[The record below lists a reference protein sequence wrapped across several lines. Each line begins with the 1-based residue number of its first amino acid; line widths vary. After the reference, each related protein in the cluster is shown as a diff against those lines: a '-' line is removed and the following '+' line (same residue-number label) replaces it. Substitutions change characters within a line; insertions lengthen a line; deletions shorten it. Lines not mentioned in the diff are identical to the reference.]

1 MPQVCIYL
9 QLHQPW
15 RLGNFSIY
23 DLGQGASYFEDE
35 TQHNKQ
41 IFQKVAQKSYLPM
54 LTLLKK
60 LIETEP
66 HFCFALSLS
75 GVFVEQAQAFEPR
88 VISLIQDLAKSG
100 RVELLAETYYHS
112 LAALYSKS
120 EFEVQVW
127 RQVQL
132 MQKLFGYKPQVFR
145 NTELIYSNDIAQK
158 VADLGFKGML
168 TEAVGR
174 YLWDRPKTQVYYS
187 YPTKNL
193 EESAA
198 VSQSI
203 LQETEVVHS
212 KKTSK
217 RIPTNLLTETVIPLP
232 ASTASAKQTAVYTPL
247 PLLLKHAQLS
257 DDVAFR
263 FSDRHWD
270 WYPLT
275 VDRYLEWVE
284 VYGENEIINLFMDFE
299 TFGEHQWADTGIFE
313 FWAEFVHRFTQKPW
327 NTFVTPTQVFEK
339 AERERKYADKWSKK
353 PAPIP
358 KHLLYDV
365 PEPISWADI
374 DRDLTAWRGN
384 QLQWDT
390 LEKIYEVQD
399 QMYKRNDAT
408 VLDNWRRLQTSDH
421 FYYMCTKWAA
431 DGDVHAYFSPYKSPY
446 EAYRRY
452 SVVLADLM
460 GKLL

>member
-15 RLGNFSIY
+15 RLSDFSIF
-23 DLGQGASYFEDE
+23 DLGADASYFEDQTE
-35 TQHNKQ
+35 HNKK

-66 HFCFALSLS
+66 DFCFAMSLS

-88 VISLIQDLAKSG
+88 VIRLIQELTKSG

-127 RQVQL
+127 RQTQL
-132 MQKLFGYKPQVFR
+132 MQRLFNYTPQVFR

-168 TEAVGR
+168 TEAVER
-174 YLWDRPKTQVYYS
+174 YLWDRPKTKVYYS
-187 YPTKNL
+187 YPAT
-193 EESAA
+193 SF
-198 VSQSI
+198 Q
-203 LQETEVVHS
+203 LQAE
-212 KKTSK
+212 
-217 RIPTNLLTETVIPLP
+217 LTEQQNKKINSVKRTTQNPEH
-232 ASTASAKQTAVYTPL
+232 ASSYTPL

-263 FSDRHWD
+263 FSDRNWD

-327 NTFVTPTQVFEK
+327 NKFVTPTQVFD
-339 AERERKYADKWSKK
+339 ATERARKYANKWSKMA
-353 PAPIP
+353 APIP
-358 KHLLYDV
+358 ENLLYDV
-365 PEPISWADI
+365 PEPISWADV

-399 QMYKRNDAT
+399 KMYALADEA

-452 SVVLADLM
+452 SVVLADLQ
-460 GKLL
+460 GKVNECALGCPPRV